1 MNIYRTSFKAM
12 GGDNEI
18 VAAAASQ
25 QAAADAMEAAVREV
39 MRVETKYS
47 RYRRDAGSITFRI
60 NSAAATG
67 GFVACDDE
75 TTRLLDIA
83 EDLFVLSGGLF
94 DITSGVLRKA
104 WDFSKPAL
112 PDASTLKPLLA
123 LVGWRKIERHDNS
136 VRLPVPGMEI
146 DFGGFGKEYAADC
159 AASVLARR
167 GIAHGYVNL
176 GGDIR
181 GVGGQPSGKPWLI
194 GVQDPRS
201 KGAVIA
207 TIPVT
212 RGAVAT
218 SGDAQKYFEIGGRR
232 YCHILNPLTGFPVD
246 FWRSA
251 SVSGPTAMLAGSCST
266 IAMLKERD
274 APEFL
279 AHAGCNGLLV
289 DKAGQ
294 IHFSPPPPQK
304 EQAI

>member
-1 MNIYRTSFKAM
+1 MNIYRTAFKAM

-25 QAAADAMEAAVREV
+25 QAAVDAMEAAVREV
-39 MRVETKYS
+39 MRIETKYS
-47 RYRRDAGSITFRI
+47 RYRHDAGSITFRI
-60 NSAAATG
+60 NSAAGTG
-67 GFVACDDE
+67 SFVECDDE
-75 TTRLLDIA
+75 TARLLDIA

-104 WDFSKPAL
+104 WDFSIPKL
-112 PDASTLKPLLA
+112 PDVHILEPLLA
-123 LVGWRKIERHDNS
+123 LVGWRKVERRDKS
-136 VRLPVPGMEI
+136 VRLPARGMEI

-159 AASVLARR
+159 AAAVLTNR

-181 GVGGQPSGKPWLI
+181 GVGGQPGGKPWLI
-194 GVQDPRS
+194 GVQDPRV

-218 SGDAQKYFEIGGRR
+218 SGDSQKYFEIGGRR

-274 APEFL
+274 APQFL
-279 AHAGCNGLLV
+279 ANAACNGLLV

-294 IHFSPPPPQK
+294 IHFSPPPQK